1 VATPEG
7 ELPRGEGMSKGN
19 DELTDDEWGVKW
31 YEELAQAIAIW
42 IGDGA
47 ARLGYFLAGLIDL
60 LHHLQG

>member
-31 YEELAQAIAIW
+31 SEELAQAIATW

>member
-31 YEELAQAIAIW
+31 SEELAQAIAIW

-47 ARLGYFLAGLIDL
+47 ARLGYFLASLIDL